1 MQKIEHLIGLDRSYE
16 ILSWSPD
23 AFDPVRLSMKSQVI
37 RIILS
42 ICTKAMLEGKLGRDA
57 TRERNRDSVLKE
69 LASYSAR
76 QQGDGSDARLLDS
89 VRGKPGHRACR
100 VEISQALGNCA

>member
-1 MQKIEHLIGLDRSYE
+1 MPRVAELPSGWRHFSSMQKIEHLIGLDRSYE

-42 ICTKAMLEGKLGRDA
+42 ICTKAMLEGKLSRC
-57 TRERNRDSVLKE
+57 
-69 LASYSAR
+69 YSRAQPR
-76 QQGDGSDARLLDS
+76 FGPQRTSQLL
-89 VRGKPGHRACR
+89 RAP
-100 VEISQALGNCA
+100 AG